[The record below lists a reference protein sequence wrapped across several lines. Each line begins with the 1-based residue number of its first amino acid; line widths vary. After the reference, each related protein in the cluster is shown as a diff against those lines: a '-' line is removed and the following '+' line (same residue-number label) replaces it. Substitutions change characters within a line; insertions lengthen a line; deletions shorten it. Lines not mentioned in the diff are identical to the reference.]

1 MLVYKESVTINLFLL
16 PSILWT
22 ATNILHPQEKLNY
35 LKKKSTRDIF
45 GCIVILPGYWQVAVP
60 LVYLFRLK
68 IRKIK
73 VNGEQ
78 QSEQSVCTVQS

>member
-1 MLVYKESVTINLFLL
+1 MDSNKYSPPTRETELF
-16 PSILWT
+16 
-22 ATNILHPQEKLNY
+22 
-35 LKKKSTRDIF
+35 KKKSTRDIF